1 MSYLDDESTMGR
13 MVEEFCSAA
22 KKTCTYHSY
31 GEFDGLREPSL
42 GELFA
47 LKGLLD
53 VAIWETKNKVQQ
65 ESTDK

>member
-1 MSYLDDESTMGR
+1 MGCLDDNDKLGP

-31 GEFDGLREPSL
+31 GEYEGLREPSL

-47 LKGLLD
+47 LKGLLEA
-53 VAIWETKNKVQQ
+53 AIWEMQRKPNKGQ
-65 ESTDK
+65 

>member
-1 MSYLDDESTMGR
+1 MGCLDDNDKLGP

-31 GEFDGLREPSL
+31 GEYEGLREPSL

-47 LKGLLD
+47 LKGLLEA
-53 VAIWETKNKVQQ
+53 AI
-65 ESTDK
+65 